1 MGLTLLN
8 KVNTQQDMVNKTGL
22 NLGVKALIH
31 FLHPFFASTSIHPPL
46 HLAFLFEEQVL
57 NLPGL

>member
-1 MGLTLLN
+1 LN